1 MPPKLDESE
10 LMEMAG
16 MISSSDMQVI
26 AVQKLGFKINE
37 METLESSTR
46 EKQKMMKFKLLDR
59 WKNRDKKN
67 NRQVVIF
74 IMHRVYPIK

>member
-10 LMEMAG
+10 LMELAG

-37 METLESSTR
+37 VET
-46 EKQKMMKFKLLDR
+46 
-59 WKNRDKKN
+59 
-67 NRQVVIF
+67 
-74 IMHRVYPIK
+74 H